1 MKSIKKLVSAA
12 MVTMFAFSMAG
23 CNMIAKTP
31 EAIAKSSVAVVN
43 GEKITRGELDKD
55 PAMMQIL
62 AQAKQQYGEN
72 YDKNEEAKSAI
83 KTQKEQILDEMII
96 EKVMYQKAK
105 ELKLLPDETKLKTE
119 VDKQYDDIKKQQF
132 GNDDK
137 KFQDALKQQ
146 NFTEASLKDMFLTQL
161 RKQEIAKNLNDN
173 VTKNVKIDDK
183 KIQDYYD
190 ANKYEFTEKPNT
202 IHLAHILVKTQDEAN
217 KVKDRL
223 DKGEDFS
230 KVAKE
235 ISTDPGSKDKGGDL
249 GTVNYVNSGFDQTFM
264 NAALALKEGTISAP
278 VQTQFGYHVIKCIK
292 KEEYP
297 VKKLDTVKDQ
307 IRKQLEDK
315 EKNTLFSQ
323 KLDEWKKAAKVDKKI
338 KNL

>member
-1 MKSIKKLVSAA
+1 MRNIKKLVSAA
-12 MVTMFAFSMAG
+12 MVTMFAFSIAG

-43 GEKITRGELDKD
+43 GEKITRGELDKS
-55 PAMMQIL
+55 PAVMQLL

-72 YDKNEEAKSAI
+72 YDKNEEAQSAI
-83 KTQKEQILDEMII
+83 KTQKEQILDEII
-96 EKVMYQKAK
+96 TEKVMYQKAK
-105 ELKLLPDETKLKTE
+105 ELKLLPDEAKLKTE
-119 VDKQYDDIKKQQF
+119 VDKQISDMKKQQF

-146 NFTEASLKDMFLTQL
+146 NFTEASLKDMYLVGI
-161 RKQEIAKNLNDN
+161 RNQEISKNLNDY
-173 VTKNVKIDDK
+173 VTKSVKIDDK
-183 KIQDYYD
+183 KIQDYYNT
-190 ANKYEFTEKPNT
+190 NKYEFTEKPNT
-202 IHLAHILVKTQDEAN
+202 IQLAHILVKTEEEAK

-235 ISTDPGSKDKGGDL
+235 VSTDPGSKDKGGDL

-264 NAALALKEGTISAP
+264 NAALALKEGNISAP

-292 KEEYP
+292 KQEYP
-297 VKKLDTVKDQ
+297 VKKLDAVKEQ

-323 KLDEWKKAAKVDKKI
+323 KIDEWKKAAKIDKKL